1 MNQQTGLTQVS
12 GSEAVFSGGLFRLSE
27 FPQDLDLRDE
37 IRILVGEKKKQERSC
52 NMIGC
57 KTWSSW

>member
-37 IRILVGEKKKQERSC
+37 IRILVGEKKNKR
-52 NMIGC
+52 GRV
-57 KTWSSW
+57 T